1 MKLHL
6 FNNFFKIYNIIRIFF
21 QNEYDM
27 EVKEKLM

>member
-6 FNNFFKIYNIIRIFF
+6 FNNFFKIYNIRIFF